1 MVPGDDRP
9 CANCGGF
16 HANPMSRNRTHW
28 TTCVAE
34 WDLVCQKSSEAYMEL
49 QRQRAG
55 RAKQATT
62 IGHVATHIDG
72 APVILDYSPAEMAMA
87 HATVLASRVPRQPA
101 AYAAP
106 PTAPA
111 TLDVNYAG
119 MHQVQGQP
127 DIRRFE
133 SYGQRPNT
141 DTDYPGFSVP
151 WNHYNSYMMC
161 VEESEGPTDPTMPH
175 LLTSFGTTYEDVLT
189 TRTQRRVLSLSQPRS
204 MSRVLLA
211 KHHIVHGPPAAGSVY
226 GRATKLLHTER
237 YGSNATLFRELVH
250 LVDNMP
256 PTDRNGRRVW
266 PFTPDERDDSMW
278 KDRQAELHHVR
289 HHGVPRPIP
298 WGHDSGAAH
307 VSNAIHY
314 SQHPAGMRA
323 EGVPGVTYP
332 QLPWNSGHKDP
343 NHSYT
348 GDYALVAWM
357 KDSGA
362 GVPGFKDAYGLGD
375 IYRLDRS
382 VVIGGI
388 VNATNLTVTTGATLD
403 NIQVLY
409 DARFGANCLPTSAIV
424 DAGWTVSYHKGT
436 DSYQVRTSAGIP
448 LGFHRHRTANG
459 AITKH

>member
-49 QRQRAG
+49 QRQRAD

-127 DIRRFE
+127 DTRRFE

-189 TRTQRRVLSLSQPRS
+189 TRTETSPVTITATVDVQS
-204 MSRVLLA
+204 
-211 KHHIVHGPPAAGSVY
+211 AAGQASH
-226 GRATKLLHTER
+226 RA
-237 YGSNATLFRELVH
+237 
-250 LVDNMP
+250 
-256 PTDRNGRRVW
+256 W
-266 PFTPDERDDSMW
+266 
-278 KDRQAELHHVR
+278 
-289 HHGVPRPIP
+289 
-298 WGHDSGAAH
+298 
-307 VSNAIHY
+307 
-314 SQHPAGMRA
+314 
-323 EGVPGVTYP
+323 
-332 QLPWNSGHKDP
+332 
-343 NHSYT
+343 
-348 GDYALVAWM
+348 
-357 KDSGA
+357 
-362 GVPGFKDAYGLGD
+362 
-375 IYRLDRS
+375 
-382 VVIGGI
+382 
-388 VNATNLTVTTGATLD
+388 TTGCRQCVRKSDKA
-403 NIQVLY
+403 
-409 DARFGANCLPTSAIV
+409 APHGALRLQRNTVQRIGTS
-424 DAGWTVSYHKGT
+424 S
-436 DSYQVRTSAGIP
+436 
-448 LGFHRHRTANG
+448 
-459 AITKH
+459 